1 MSPLSNQS
9 MREPDKTAIP
19 PAVEAAKDV
28 QDAAAKAVEAAADVS
43 PRAEHAAERVEAAA
57 EAAVDAL
64 GTTAKDLRATTR
76 TRLCP
81 DCRGEL
87 EPYHGDNPHKQ
98 GTSWCRGCGTR
109 WAAGL
114 RERA

>member
-1 MSPLSNQS
+1 MPLSNQS
-9 MREPDKTAIP
+9 MKEPDKTALP

-28 QDAAAKAVEAAADVS
+28 QDAAAKATEAAAEVS

-57 EAAVDAL
+57 EAAVEAL
-64 GTTAKDLRATTR
+64 GETAQALKSKSS

-81 DCRGEL
+81 TCKGEL
-87 EPYHGDNPHKQ
+87 EPYRGDNPHKQ
-98 GTSWCRGCGTR
+98 GTSFCHACGTR

-114 RERA
+114 RHPA